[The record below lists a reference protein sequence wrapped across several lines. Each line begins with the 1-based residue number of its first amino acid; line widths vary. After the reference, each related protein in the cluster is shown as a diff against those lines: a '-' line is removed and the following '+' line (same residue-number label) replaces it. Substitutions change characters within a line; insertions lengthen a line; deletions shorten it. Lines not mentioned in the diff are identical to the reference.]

1 MWSELGQPV
10 LIAVLVVVEVAVWQF
25 RVAVATRGHKRVA
38 GALGAVNAVLSV
50 VALGQ
55 VVTNLDRPANVAGYA
70 LGVAV
75 GVYLGV
81 AADGRLAGDPV
92 EHRVVLAGDG
102 AAAAAEL
109 RAQGWP
115 VTMQPALGLD
125 GPAAV
130 LFVVVDAARTAEVER
145 DLALVAPDGFRTSTR
160 MRSATWA
167 PLPTGYIVMAAGAR
181 LARPAPEPVAEP
193 AAVGG

>member
-1 MWSELGQPV
+1 MWSELGQPL

-92 EHRVVLAGDG
+92 EHRVVLPGDG
-102 AAAAAEL
+102 AATAAEL
-109 RAQGWP
+109 RARGWP
-115 VTMQPALGLD
+115 VTVQHALGLD
-125 GPAAV
+125 GPVAV
-130 LFVVVDAARTAEVER
+130 LFVVVDAARTVEVER
-145 DLALVAPDGFRTSTR
+145 DLALLAPDGFRTSTR

-167 PLPTGYIVMAAGAR
+167 PLPPGYAVMTAGAR
-181 LARPAPEPVAEP
+181 LRKATPEPAVDVA
-193 AAVGG
+193 GR